1 MLFFGLTM
9 YDLCLLN
16 IHAPFSDKVIVSLLL
31 LCFQVKF
38 NGTSTTIGVVRR
50 NNLKLRIYQNLKGRK
65 IDKIS

>member
-31 LCFQVKF
+31 LCFQVKLDDH
-38 NGTSTTIGVVRR
+38 RR
-50 NNLKLRIYQNLKGRK
+50 RSSK
-65 IDKIS
+65 